1 MGEVLNDNN
10 GHRYKE
16 REEREKERER
26 ERERAAD
33 MGKKTY
39 TWGKASRGYDL
50 KRAAVT

>member
-1 MGEVLNDNN
+1 MGEVLTDNN

-26 ERERAAD
+26 EPLIW
-33 MGKKTY
+33 KKNAY
-39 TWGKASRGYDL
+39 TWGMASRGHDL

>member
-1 MGEVLNDNN
+1 MTTMGI
-10 GHRYKE
+10 GIK
-16 REEREKERER
+16 REKREKKR

>member
-16 REEREKERER
+16 REEREKER